1 MECVTV
7 KIMSEIM
14 LNRWID
20 VFQLEWNVLQLKL
33 CGRNCTAA
41 VQWYCSLNRVCYSE
55 HYVKGTAQ
63 QVDSS
68 IEFWMV
74 CVTVNI
80 MKNLLHCS
88 WTVLFQL

>member
-41 VQWYCSLNRVCYSE
+41 VQ
-55 HYVKGTAQ
+55 
-63 QVDSS
+63 
-68 IEFWMV
+68 
-74 CVTVNI
+74 
-80 MKNLLHCS
+80 
-88 WTVLFQL
+88 